1 MSEKRGRP
9 VSSNPKNNRITLR
22 ITDEEL
28 EKLEYME
35 YMTGLSKNE
44 VLRKALNTMYKLTK
58 NMM

>member
-1 MSEKRGRP
+1 MSGKPGRP